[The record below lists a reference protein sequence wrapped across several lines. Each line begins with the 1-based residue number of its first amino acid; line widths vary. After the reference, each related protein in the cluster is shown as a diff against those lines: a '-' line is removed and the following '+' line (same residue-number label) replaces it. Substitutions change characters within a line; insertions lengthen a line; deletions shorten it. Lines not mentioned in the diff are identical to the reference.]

1 MGEHSR
7 EGVIFRSTS
16 FEGINDSL
24 VATWVRFLED
34 AVTNTGQDHPTKSVR
49 FGDECSQHR
58 ESPKRKANCVYLGSI
73 AGQVLKEPLREIR
86 VRFWVVRFVLVS
98 VTKQR
103 DADYLAADVFQEGIN
118 SRLLPG
124 IAKRA
129 CPAVDKDNGDVLRR
143 SHADTVVS

>member
-7 EGVIFRSTS
+7 EGVVFRGTS

-24 VATWVRFLED
+24 VATRVRFLEN

-49 FGDECSQHR
+49 FGYESTQHR
-58 ESPKRKANCVYLGSI
+58 ESPKRKTNRVYLGSI
-73 AGQVLKEPLREIR
+73 AGQVLKEPPGEIR

-98 VTKQR
+98 VTEQR
-103 DADYLAADVFQEGIN
+103 DSDYLAADVFQEGIY

-124 IAKRA
+124 LTKRA
-129 CPAVDKDNGDVLRR
+129 CPAMDKDNRDVLRR